1 MHIVYSSELIGDR
14 STSTK
19 AECSCHRESRMLP
32 LISQIF
38 VLLLFAEAGEGTKHA
53 GCYYGVWAYAR
64 PGLGEFWPEDVDVQL
79 CDVIYY
85 GFGNILNDTFEVCS
99 WDPWFDMGPADFGE
113 LSIKNCIQE
122 REGDVWPPGCTTEA
136 GLEYC
141 HYDGIRRTIAL
152 KEQNPELKVLFS
164 VGGWTAGGW
173 IFSQM
178 AQTRESRM
186 LFIQS
191 AVHFVNYFGFDGID
205 IDWEYPALDG
215 INDWEPT
222 DPLDKEHFSL
232 LIQEMRKAFDHHNPP
247 LMLTF
252 FAAND
257 PAKAAKA
264 YEIDQVYPYVD
275 WINVGG
281 YDYHGD
287 FDGYTGIDAPLYGK
301 WEESSLGHPSY
312 GFNIHD
318 TVSYYLNLGVPA
330 DKISVGIHTESKGF
344 ILDEQATE
352 ENCPGENC
360 PAGLYCR
367 ASGSPNMTYSL
378 QEGQLFY
385 YEVLQMF
392 YNDTIPDA
400 ELPPLWPGLKP
411 GLDHWTFFNSEN
423 GKEDGCYMAPYA
435 YQGKYW
441 ISYDDESS
449 VAKKARFV
457 NHYGLKGIFLW
468 EIDSDNFRGLFG
480 KRPFTILAA
489 INDVLLSGDGLTP
502 DEILGSAAEN
512 QGRCVPEAPMCSVM
526 KH

>member
-1 MHIVYSSELIGDR
+1 MDVVQ
-14 STSTK
+14 
-19 AECSCHRESRMLP
+19 AE
-32 LISQIF
+32 
-38 VLLLFAEAGEGTKHA
+38 EGTKHA

-64 PGLGEFWPEDVDVQL
+64 PGLGQFWPEDIDVQL

-99 WDPWFDMGPADFGE
+99 WDPWFDMGPSDFGE

-122 REGDVWPPGCTTEA
+122 RDGDIWAPGCTTEE

-173 IFSQM
+173 VFSQM
-178 AQTRESRM
+178 AQNRESRL

-215 INDWEPT
+215 VNGWEPT

-232 LIQEMRKAFDHHNPP
+232 LIQEMREAFNHHNPP

-257 PAKAAKA
+257 PAKAALA

-287 FDGYTGIDAPLYGK
+287 FDGYTGIDSPLYGK
-301 WEESSLGHPSY
+301 WEESSVGHPSY

-318 TVSYYLNLGVPA
+318 TVTYYLNLGVPA
-330 DKISVGIHTESKGF
+330 DKISLGIHTESKGF
-344 ILDEQATE
+344 VLDQPATE

-360 PAGLYCR
+360 PAGLYCQ
-367 ASGSPNMTYSL
+367 ASGTPNMTYSL
-378 QEGQLFY
+378 QEGVLFY

-392 YNDTIPDA
+392 YNDTVPDA
-400 ELPPLWPGLKP
+400 ELPPLWPDLKP

-423 GKEDGCYMAPYA
+423 GQEDGCYMAPYA

-441 ISYDDESS
+441 ISYDDENS
-449 VAKKARFV
+449 VAKKARYV

-468 EIDSDNFRGLFG
+468 EIDSDNFKGLFG
-480 KRPFTILAA
+480 KPPFTILSA
-489 INDVLLSGDGLTP
+489 INDALLSGAGLTP

-512 QGRCVPEAPMCSVM
+512 QGRCVPEAPMCNLPS
-526 KH
+526 H